1 MSLDSFDL
9 AAVKENP
16 YEFPKARVQE
26 HLEGMFDA
34 RREQV
39 AKLGIEVTEATSYL
53 ERFVLDGG
61 KRVRPHCAWLGYVAG
76 GGLEGNVAPEQ
87 VDSVLRAI
95 SALELIQ
102 ACALIHDDIIDS
114 SDTRRGAPTVHRLA
128 EADHRERAWLGS
140 SEHFGTSVAIL
151 VGDLS
156 LCWADDLLINS
167 LMHSGLDFDALRRA
181 LPAWQGMRTEVI
193 GGQLLDIS
201 LEASG
206 SDDPQRSATVNRFK
220 TAAYTIERPLHI
232 GAAIAGASKETI
244 DALRGFGRDIGMA
257 FQLRDDLLGVYGD
270 PAITGKPAGDD
281 LREGKRTVLVA
292 TAIERAANEQEAK
305 RIREAVG
312 NVHTAEDI
320 AALAE
325 LIASTGAPEVIE
337 QQIGALTEQGLAH
350 LQVDGLAP
358 QARAALAGLADRVTK
373 RKA

>member
-1 MSLDSFDL
+1 MSLESFDL
-9 AAVKENP
+9 AAVMENP

-26 HLEGMFDA
+26 HLRSMFDA

-39 AKLGIEVTEATSYL
+39 AKLGPEVTEATGYL

-61 KRVRPHCAWLGYVAG
+61 KRVRPHCAWLGFVAG
-76 GGLEGNVAPEQ
+76 GGLEGDVSPEQ
-87 VDSVLRAI
+87 VDAVLRAI

-128 EADHRERAWLGS
+128 EGDHRSRAWLGD

-156 LCWADDLLINS
+156 LCWADDLFINS
-167 LMHSGLDFDALRRA
+167 LMHSGLDFEALHRA

-206 SDDPQRSATVNRFK
+206 SDDPERSATVNRFK

-232 GAAIAGASKETI
+232 GAAIAGASEETI

-292 TAIERAANEQEAK
+292 TAIERAASEHEAAT
-305 RIREAVG
+305 IRNNIG
-312 NVHTAEDI
+312 NVHAAEDI

-325 LIASTGAPEVIE
+325 LIASTGAPEVVE
-337 QQIGALTEQGLAH
+337 QQIDALTKAGLAH
-350 LQVDGLAP
+350 L
-358 QARAALAGLADRVTK
+358 RAGSLSGEAQTALTGLADRVTK